1 MSWQFCRGELGE
13 RIALMGRT
21 LWALRRRGRVKGSHC
36 LLKEAETPAELAEG
50 VATKLEKMTDD
61 LEDKL

>member
-1 MSWQFCRGELGE
+1 
-13 RIALMGRT
+13 MGRT

-36 LLKEAETPAELAEG
+36 RLKEAETPAELAEG
-50 VATKLEKMTDD
+50 VATKLEKMTDG